1 MSGKLLG
8 NANISGRV
16 DTELNNLVCSGMASS
31 ETEARRW
38 EKKKKMGVWVRRVDV
53 AENWWG
59 VE

>member
-31 ETEARRW
+31 ETEARQW
-38 EKKKKMGVWVRRVDV
+38 EKKIGRLGEEGGCR
-53 AENWWG
+53 
-59 VE
+59 